1 MRHSFALLLFVVC
14 LYACGGNTESNTA
27 ATAEAGKPEAPA
39 AEPKAAP
46 TETSE
51 TSSDK
56 EVVTIELT
64 GNDQMQ
70 YDQLFLQVDAGT
82 RVKLTLTHSGKM
94 AKAVMGHNFVLL
106 KEGTSMA
113 GFVKEALQA
122 VDNDYIPPNSDA
134 IIANT
139 KMLGGGES
147 DTIEFDAPAP
157 GSYDYICTFPGHFA
171 VMKGKLVVS

>member
-1 MRHSFALLLFVVC
+1 MRQSLALLLLLTGFFSC
-14 LYACGGNTESNTA
+14 SGGADSNQA
-27 ATAEAGKPEAPA
+27 ATETKKPETPVAETQTAPAEAT
-39 AEPKAAP
+39 
-46 TETSE
+46 TEGTSE
-51 TSSDK
+51 K
-56 EVVTIELT
+56 EVITIELA

-82 RVKLTLTHSGKM
+82 RIKLTLTHTGKM

-106 KEGTSMA
+106 KEGTNLG
-113 GFVKEALQA
+113 GFVKDALQA
-122 VDNDYIPPNSDA
+122 VDNDYVPADSDA
-134 IIANT
+134 IIAHT